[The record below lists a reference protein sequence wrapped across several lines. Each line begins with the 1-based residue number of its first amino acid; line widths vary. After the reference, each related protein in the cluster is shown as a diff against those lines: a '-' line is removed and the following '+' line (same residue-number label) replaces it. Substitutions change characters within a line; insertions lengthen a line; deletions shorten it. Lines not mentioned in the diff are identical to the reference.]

1 MLFVLAA
8 ASTNASQDSNM
19 QNARHI
25 RSTSCRNSANIS
37 RLIFS
42 MSNNN
47 FLRNCATI
55 SFVVVVL
62 GDFLFPGT
70 EQDMVLDIT
79 EDMLEDLFNYTKLNK
94 TE

>member
-1 MLFVLAA
+1 
-8 ASTNASQDSNM
+8 
-19 QNARHI
+19 
-25 RSTSCRNSANIS
+25 
-37 RLIFS
+37 